1 MGKLRVAAALV
12 LAAFALGGCAGE
24 MAKLQADIAKIKQV
38 YVLATTTTIPETQAQ
53 IAVSSFQVLE
63 AAATEYF
70 RYCAKY
76 KTDAKCT
83 PDTLRTAIK
92 YDRQGRAAR
101 DTIKTAAKTG
111 QPILATAYN
120 LLIGAV
126 NVLGTTPVATFGAAG
141 T

>member
-1 MGKLRVAAALV
+1 MRHLRLAAALV
-12 LAAFALGGCAGE
+12 LIGFTFGGCAAE
-24 MAKLQADIAKIKQV
+24 LAKFQVGIAKVKQV
-38 YVLATTTTIPETQAQ
+38 FVLATTTTIPETQAQ
-53 IAVSSFQVLE
+53 IAVLSFEVLE

-70 RYCAKY
+70 KFCASY
-76 KTDAKCT
+76 KADPKCT
-83 PDTLRTAIK
+83 ADTLRTAIK

-111 QPILATAYN
+111 QPILATVYN

-126 NVLGTTPVATFGAAG
+126 NVLGTTPVTTFGAAG